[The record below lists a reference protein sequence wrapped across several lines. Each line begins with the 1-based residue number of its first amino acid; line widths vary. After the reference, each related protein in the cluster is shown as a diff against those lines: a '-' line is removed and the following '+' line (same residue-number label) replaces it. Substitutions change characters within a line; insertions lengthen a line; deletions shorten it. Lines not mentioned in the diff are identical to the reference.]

1 MEPVDEE
8 ESLSEFP
15 DEIWLCVFIQ
25 SKMMGVAMYN
35 ERDATLSWAEFQGD
49 IDFSSLKAIRN
60 QWTVKQ
66 IVTSSKLDPNHANKL
81 KGIFGEH
88 VNV

>member
-1 MEPVDEE
+1 MQQMDDNED
-8 ESLSEFP
+8 LSEFP

-35 ERDATLSWAEFQGD
+35 ERDAALSWAEFQGD
-49 IDFSSLKAIRN
+49 TDLSSLKAIQN

-66 IVTSSKLDPNHANKL
+66 IVTTSKLDANHANKL
-81 KGIFGEH
+81 KGIFGEQ